1 VENTGKPAPTE
12 TPATQARDTWWV
24 RFIRYAKRKMD
35 ERATKKQKE
44 TPSDKAARVTANA
57 TVSIAIFTVVSV
69 AVSFGTYLILKGQLN
84 EMHDGGIDTH
94 NLAVAAGKQAEAAKD
109 QATLLRQQVVGA
121 MSARVALSG
130 PELTNNRLR
139 IVWIKQG
146 QVDSPEFNASFQIG
160 TATFPNLK
168 PLWRS
173 QVYVVKLKPFYG
185 FKKEYELP
193 KFPEKEQ
200 KLDTQRLT
208 ITVKGQF
215 EYDNGF
221 GDKFPQQFCAIYM
234 GSYSYFATSGGQ
246 VNGGGFIGCEDLKD
260 RLAQISR
267 RELP

>member
-1 VENTGKPAPTE
+1 VENTDKPANADAPI
-12 TPATQARDTWWV
+12 TQARDWWWIRLV
-24 RFIRYAKRKMD
+24 RYAKRKMD
-35 ERATKKQKE
+35 ERAAKKQKE
-44 TPSDKAARVTANA
+44 TPADKAARVAANA
-57 TVSIAIFTVVSV
+57 TLWIAIFTFVSV
-69 AVSFGTYLILKGQLN
+69 AVSVGTFLILKSQLR

-109 QATLLRQQVVGA
+109 QAALLRQQVVGA

-139 IVWIKQG
+139 IIWIKQG

-160 TATFPNLK
+160 TAAFPSLK
-168 PLWRS
+168 PLWKS
-173 QVYVVKLKPFYG
+173 QVYNIRLKPFYG
-185 FKKEYELP
+185 FRKEYTLP
-193 KFPEKEQ
+193 KFSEKEQ

-260 RLAQISR
+260 RLAQVSR
-267 RELP
+267 REQP